1 PQGGG
6 GMDQA
11 GNQSV
16 TISGGTIVMD
26 AEGDGLDSN
35 GSITMTGGD
44 VTVNG
49 PVNGGNGAI
58 DFAGTFDISGGT
70 LLAIGSSGM
79 AEAPDTDSDQASLS
93 ITLSETVNSGATLAV
108 ADADGNIVT
117 TFTTIK
123 EIQSVV
129 FSSADVTSGTEYT
142 VYQVEDGATDVSDG
156 TELGTGTAGEYT
168 NAM

>member
-1 PQGGG
+1 
-6 GMDQA
+6 MDQA
-11 GNQSV
+11 GNQSI

-93 ITLSETVNSGATLAV
+93 ITFSETVNSGATLAV

-168 NAM
+168 NAMQPN